1 MKYRVVEWTI
11 NELLEKQE
19 NIHYPVFQ
27 REDVWS
33 FKDRALLID
42 SILMGIDIP
51 KFYLYRIEEEGK
63 DEVNWDCVDGHQRI
77 EAISGYL
84 NGMFQCAGREFSNL
98 SIEEKNTILNY
109 KLTICEILQITDGE
123 IRELF
128 LRLQLGVPL
137 NSGEKLNSMKSK
149 LGDFVK
155 NKLKNTAFIERV
167 NIPSRRY
174 TKEALC
180 AQILNNSKYINTGE
194 TRSSKYEDLNLLY
207 KKNSEFDENSETAN
221 KIINAL
227 SELNEIFGDDAAFIR
242 NRASAVSI
250 YLLVEEMI
258 FNDKPVDKKLIH
270 DFYVEFLK
278 ALAEENRK
286 DPLEFRNR
294 NVFLMRYQMLIIQ
307 GADARTSIFERHEA
321 LKRALDNYK
330 INHEIIYETID
341 V

>member
-1 MKYRVVEWTI
+1 MEK
-11 NELLEKQE
+11 LED
-19 NIHYPVFQ
+19 IHYPVFQ

-63 DEVNWDCVDGHQRI
+63 DEVNWDCIDGHQRL

-84 NGMFQCAGREFSNL
+84 KGMFQFAGREFSEL
-98 SIEEKNTILNY
+98 SIDEKNTILNY
-109 KLTICEILQITDGE
+109 KLTICEILQITDEE

-128 LRLQLGVPL
+128 IRLQLGVPL

-155 NKLKNTAFIERV
+155 NKLKNTTFIMNV

-180 AQILNNSKYINTGE
+180 AQILNNSKYINTSE
-194 TRSSKYEDLNLLY
+194 TRSSKFEDLYLLY
-207 KKNSEFDENSETAN
+207 KKNSEFDENSETAQ
-221 KIINAL
+221 KIIKVL
-227 SELNEIFGDDAAFIR
+227 DILNDIFGDDARFIR

-250 YLLVEEMI
+250 YLLVEDMV
-258 FNDKPVDKKLIH
+258 FYDKPVDKKLIH

-278 ALAEENRK
+278 ALSEENRK

-294 NVFLMRYQMLIIQ
+294 NVFLMRYQMFIIQ

-321 LKRALDNYK
+321 LKRVLDNYE
-330 INHEIIYETID
+330 INHKIIFEAID